1 MFTNQ
6 EKLIAKIHNE
16 FDTAQERLLNEAK
29 EIING
34 TSKLFSDKAERLER
48 IGFIN
53 TETVVKHKK
62 NKDVLIKNKAQAELI
77 EYYKQNYPFQ
87 KFITETELDRI
98 CDKYKLIY
106 APISNYIKDVPEK
119 NISEIESCTDL
130 NQKDCIET
138 TYKVIK
144 TNNEADFLKLL
155 NHLGKNTPEFT
166 NTEVLEIAK
175 NNGRRGALD
184 WIFDQSTYM
193 VFHDIKEKLKLR
205 FSIEKYETIYK
216 QGLFIAAPISNFNLE
231 GLKKH
236 KKFGF
241 LQISVTE
248 IKDPVVFRYCRGG
261 IQVLSKWGLEGQDE
275 SLTNEKLN

>member
-16 FDTAQERLLNEAK
+16 FDTEQERILNEAK

-34 TSKLFSDKAERLER
+34 TSKLFSDKEERLER

-119 NISEIESCTDL
+119 NISEIESC
-130 NQKDCIET
+130 
-138 TYKVIK
+138 
-144 TNNEADFLKLL
+144 
-155 NHLGKNTPEFT
+155 
-166 NTEVLEIAK
+166 
-175 NNGRRGALD
+175 
-184 WIFDQSTYM
+184 
-193 VFHDIKEKLKLR
+193 
-205 FSIEKYETIYK
+205 
-216 QGLFIAAPISNFNLE
+216 
-231 GLKKH
+231 
-236 KKFGF
+236 
-241 LQISVTE
+241 
-248 IKDPVVFRYCRGG
+248 
-261 IQVLSKWGLEGQDE
+261 
-275 SLTNEKLN
+275 